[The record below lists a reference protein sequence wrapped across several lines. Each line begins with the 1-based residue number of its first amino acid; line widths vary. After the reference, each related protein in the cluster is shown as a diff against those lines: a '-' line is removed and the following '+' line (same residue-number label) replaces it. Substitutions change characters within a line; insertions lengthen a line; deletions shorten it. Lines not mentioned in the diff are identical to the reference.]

1 MDTVTSELQNSAP
14 VREGDILAGKYRV
27 EKVLGEG
34 AMGVVV
40 AAMHVHLGERV
51 ALKFLKPEHS
61 GNGEIAARFL
71 REAQSA
77 VRIKGEHVARV
88 SDVGT
93 LETGA
98 PYMVMEY
105 LTGSDLGALLEKR
118 GKLDISQAVDCVIQ
132 ACSALAEAHALGIVH
147 RDLKP
152 ANLFLTTRADGSA
165 LVKVLDFGVAK
176 LLNNDPSKPQLTANG
191 AVIGSPLYMSP
202 EQLLGKKSIDA
213 RSDVW
218 QLGVILYELISG
230 LCPFDGRTM
239 AEIMMAIGVHPP
251 KPLREVRPDAP
262 PELEALITS
271 TLEKDVAKR
280 CPDVAALAEG
290 LLPFAT
296 TRRAH
301 VAVEHIVTLL
311 RGPAAAANLPPMRAP
326 MQSSPMFNDGRA
338 SVPQQATGAPQE
350 GSNPYGQRISG
361 LPQEGSNPHGQR
373 ISGVPQ
379 EGSNPYARTVV
390 SPPEEHRPS
399 APMAASPNHA
409 PAPVQEPNRMA
420 QTHPAARAAQKPPI
434 AAWVFAVVSILVL
447 GALVFVFVTRPHD
460 APPKPATTTAPAATK

>member
-1 MDTVTSELQNSAP
+1 MSELPTQAP
-14 VREGDILAGKYRV
+14 VKEGDILAGKYRV

-61 GNGEIAARFL
+61 GSSEVAARFL

-105 LTGSDLGALLEKR
+105 LTGSDLGVLLEKR
-118 GKLDISQAVDCVIQ
+118 GKLEIAQAVDCVIQ

-176 LLNNDPSKPQLTANG
+176 LLNSDPTKPPLTANG

-218 QLGVILYELISG
+218 QLGVILYELITG

-239 AEIMMAIGVHPP
+239 AEIMIAIGVHPP
-251 KPLREVRPDAP
+251 KPLRQVRPDAP
-262 PELEALITS
+262 PELEALIS
-271 TLEKDVAKR
+271 KTLEKDVANR
-280 CPDVAALAEG
+280 LPDVAALAEG

-296 TRRAH
+296 TRRAQ

-311 RGPAAAANLPPMRAP
+311 RGPGAAANLPPMRAP
-326 MQSSPMFNDGRA
+326 MQSGANFLMDARTSSLPHQPSA
-338 SVPQQATGAPQE
+338 SQPAGT
-350 GSNPYGQRISG
+350 
-361 LPQEGSNPHGQR
+361 PH
-373 ISGVPQ
+373 
-379 EGSNPYARTVV
+379 EGSNPYAQTVMH
-390 SPPEEHRPS
+390 SGPNEPSRAS
-399 APMAASPNHA
+399 APAS
-409 PAPVQEPNRMA
+409 EPNRMA
-420 QTHPAARAAQKPPI
+420 QTQPAARVMAPAQKAPI
-434 AAWVFAVVSILVL
+434 AAWIFAAVLVL
-447 GALVFVFVTRPHD
+447 VGGVLAAVAIATRSHD
-460 APPKPATTTAPAATK
+460 APPQPKPAATAPAK

>member
-1 MDTVTSELQNSAP
+1 MTGELQNSAP
-14 VREGDILAGKYRV
+14 VREGDVLAGKYRV

-61 GNGEIAARFL
+61 GNPEIAARFL

-118 GKLDISQAVDCVIQ
+118 GKLDVAQAVDCVIQ

-176 LLNNDPSKPQLTANG
+176 LLNSDPSKPALTANG

-218 QLGVILYELISG
+218 QLGVILYELITG
-230 LCPFDGRTM
+230 VCPFDGRTM
-239 AEIMMAIGVHPP
+239 AEIMIAIGAHPP
-251 KPLREVRPDAP
+251 KPLRQLRPDAP
-262 PELEALITS
+262 PELEALIARS
-271 TLEKDVAKR
+271 LEKDVANR
-280 CPDVAALAEG
+280 LPDVAALAEG

-301 VAVEHIVTLL
+301 VAVEHIVTML
-311 RGPAAAANLPPMRAP
+311 RGAAAAANLPPMRGSLPSGAF
-326 MQSSPMFNDGRA
+326 MEGRA
-338 SVPQQATGAPQE
+338 SSQQLA
-350 GSNPYGQRISG
+350 G
-361 LPQEGSNPHGQR
+361 LAQEGSNPHGQR
-373 ISGVPQ
+373 ISGLPREASNPQ
-379 EGSNPYARTVV
+379 GQRISSMPREGSNPYAQTV
-390 SPPEEHRPS
+390 
-399 APMAASPNHA
+399 ASPQAEPPRLA
-409 PAPVQEPNRMA
+409 PAEPNRMA
-420 QTHPAARAAQKPPI
+420 QTQPATGASNAPPV
-434 AAWVFAVVSILVL
+434 AAWIFAAVSLLVL
-447 GALVFVFVTRPHD
+447 GALAFAFANRPHD
-460 APPKPATTTAPAATK
+460 PPQSKPAAATAPAK

>member
-1 MDTVTSELQNSAP
+1 MS

-27 EKVLGEG
+27 ERVLGEG

-40 AAMHVHLGERV
+40 SAMHVHLGERV

-61 GNGEIAARFL
+61 GNQEVVARFL

-93 LETGA
+93 LASGE

-118 GKLDISQAVDCVIQ
+118 GKLDIAQAVDCVIQ

-152 ANLFLTTRADGSA
+152 ANLFLTARADGSG

-176 LLNNDPSKPQLTANG
+176 LLNNDPKVTPLTANG

-218 QLGVILYELISG
+218 QLGVILHELISG
-230 LCPFDGRTM
+230 VCPFDGRTM
-239 AEIMMAIGVHPP
+239 AEIMVAIGVHPP
-251 KPLREVRPDAP
+251 KPLRQVRPDAP
-262 PELEALITS
+262 AELEALIARC
-271 TLEKDVAKR
+271 LEKDAAKR
-280 CPDVAALAEG
+280 TPDVAALAEG
-290 LLPFAT
+290 LLPFAN
-296 TRRAH
+296 TRRAQ
-301 VAVEHIVTLL
+301 VSVEHIVTLL
-311 RGPAAAANLPPMRAP
+311 RGAQAVANLPPMRAP
-326 MQSSPMFNDGRA
+326 MQS
-338 SVPQQATGAPQE
+338 GAMLMEAMRDAPAVIAPKE
-350 GSNPYGQRISG
+350 T
-361 LPQEGSNPHGQR
+361 
-373 ISGVPQ
+373 
-379 EGSNPYARTVV
+379 SNPYAQTVA
-390 SPPEEHRPS
+390 SPP
-399 APMAASPNHA
+399 
-409 PAPVQEPNRMA
+409 QEDARQRMA
-420 QTHPAARAAQKPPI
+420 QMQPTVAAPLAARPMAI
-434 AAWVFAVVSILVL
+434 VILAWLFAAVVLMALGVLVASFL
-447 GALVFVFVTRPHD
+447 S
-460 APPKPATTTAPAATK
+460 K

>member
-1 MDTVTSELQNSAP
+1 VVNELPTQVP
-14 VREGDILAGKYRV
+14 VKAGDILAGKYRV
-27 EKVLGEG
+27 ERVLGEG

-51 ALKFLKPEHS
+51 ALKFLKAEHTA
-61 GNGEIAARFL
+61 NAEVVARFL

-93 LETGA
+93 LNDGA

-105 LTGSDLGALLEKR
+105 LTGSDLGELVEKK
-118 GKLDISQAVDCVIQ
+118 GKLDVPQAVDCVIQ

-176 LLNNDPSKPQLTANG
+176 LLNVDPSKPQLTANG
-191 AVIGSPLYMSP
+191 AVIGSPVYMSP
-202 EQLLGKKSIDA
+202 EQLLAKKTIDA

-218 QLGVILYELISG
+218 QLGVILYEL
-230 LCPFDGRTM
+230 LTAVCPFDGRTM
-239 AEIMMAIGVHPP
+239 AEIMIAIGVHPA
-251 KPLREVRPDAP
+251 KPLRQVRPDVP
-262 PELEALITS
+262 PELEAVVMRC
-271 TLEKDVAKR
+271 LEKDPDKR
-280 CPDVAALAEG
+280 TPDVAALAEG

-311 RGPAAAANLPPMRAP
+311 RGQHAASQLPPMRQKLQSGAMLMGAMESVIPPAP
-326 MQSSPMFNDGRA
+326 GTF
-338 SVPQQATGAPQE
+338 VPPGTP
-350 GSNPYGQRISG
+350 
-361 LPQEGSNPHGQR
+361 
-373 ISGVPQ
+373 
-379 EGSNPYARTVV
+379 EGSNPYAQTMV
-390 SPPEEHRPS
+390 SPP
-399 APMAASPNHA
+399 APPPGPPQAMTHDRAND
-409 PAPVQEPNRMA
+409 RMA
-420 QTHPAARAAQKPPI
+420 QTQPGSRGKSKPSALVVLWIVAGVFVIVGGLI
-434 AAWVFAVVSILVL
+434 AAMGMGSHTDAPKAPPAVV
-447 GALVFVFVTRPHD
+447 
-460 APPKPATTTAPAATK
+460 APKK